1 VDLIEGSSDGL
12 ELSLKLYHAGELQ
25 LGYQQLMTE
34 APREIKNPKT
44 SFMACLSA
52 AVVGSMQGNW
62 MRLYRE
68 QEQKEQQQ
76 REAEQ
81 RTKLEETVKR
91 AEFFVARLEQHRWSM
106 D

>member
-1 VDLIEGSSDGL
+1 MIRQVLINTPDAEIADFVHHKG
-12 ELSLKLYHAGELQ
+12 
-25 LGYQQLMTE
+25 
-34 APREIKNPKT
+34 REIKNPKT